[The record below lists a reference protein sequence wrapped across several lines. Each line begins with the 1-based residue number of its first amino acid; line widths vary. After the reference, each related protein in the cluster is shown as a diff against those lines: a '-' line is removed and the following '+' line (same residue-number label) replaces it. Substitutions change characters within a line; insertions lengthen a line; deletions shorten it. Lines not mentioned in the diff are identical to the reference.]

1 MFNKVFILS
10 VLISAVAA
18 ELSPGLYR
26 IVNSQINTAG
36 YVAKSGGQIGLP
48 TVLSLSEPSDL
59 HELVSFF
66 LRRVTDTLIK
76 LAFICDAYSG

>member
-1 MFNKVFILS
+1 MFNKVFLFS
-10 VLISAVAA
+10 VFIGAVSA

-26 IVNSQINTAG
+26 ILNPEINTAG

-48 TVLSLSEPSDL
+48 VTLSLSQPSDL

-66 LRRVTDTLIK
+66 LFGWLIK
-76 LAFICDAYSG
+76 LMLICAGYSGK